1 MLIWQGALAFEFW
14 TGKPMPIQ
22 QVRQDM
28 LASIQALP
36 PIAAQA

>member
-14 TGKPMPIQ
+14 TGKQMPVQ

-28 LASIQALP
+28 LASIQATP
-36 PIAAQA
+36 PITAQA